1 MRKSVKKNSKNSKKL
16 LKSPTTTTNKST
28 LKKCEDFCKNDY
40 VVEMAKE
47 YKKFPDAA
55 MIGDMFK
62 NNIKKQIKELKQYI
76 KAAKKKGDKKAEEG
90 YKNVIKSYEKDMLE
104 RKNDPYSCKEKY
116 CNENCEKK
124 YDFNGNTERQA
135 KFRKTLRKR
144 YKGFSKKYSI
154 KEIEM
159 FKKKGALSGCTKA
172 ERSILTPY
180 TYDVFHK

>member
-1 MRKSVKKNSKNSKKL
+1 MRKSVKKNSKKS
-16 LKSPTTTTNKST
+16 LKSPITTTTNNST
-28 LKKCEDFCKNDY
+28 LKRCEDFCKNDY

-47 YKKFPDAA
+47 YKKFPDEAK
-55 MIGDMFK
+55 IGDLFK
-62 NNIKKQIKELKQYI
+62 NHIKKQIKELKQYI
-76 KAAKKKGDKKAEEG
+76 KAAKKKGDKNAEEG
-90 YKNVIKSYEKDMLE
+90 YKNVIKSYEKDRLE

-116 CNENCEKK
+116 CNENCEKV
-124 YDFNGNTERQA
+124 YYFNGNTERQA

>member
-16 LKSPTTTTNKST
+16 LKSPTTTTNNST
-28 LKKCEDFCKNDY
+28 LKRCEDFCKNDY

-55 MIGDMFK
+55 KIGDMFK
-62 NNIKKQIKELKQYI
+62 NNIKKQIKQLKQYI
-76 KAAKKKGDKKAEEG
+76 KAAKKKGDKKTEEG

-116 CNENCEKK
+116 CNENCEKN
-124 YDFNGNTERQA
+124 YDFNDNTERQA